1 MIAFIGG
8 TGPEG
13 IGLALRLALA
23 GERIIIGSRSEAR
36 GQAAAAKIKAR
47 LPQADVRGAENAAV
61 VREADVIIVT
71 IPFEGQKETLESL
84 RDYIG
89 DKVVIDAVVPLSFER
104 GRISALPV
112 EEGSAAQQA
121 HRLLPRA
128 RVAAAF
134 QNLSAETLANGD
146 TPLDADVVVC
156 SDDSHAKRTAT
167 ALAQKIRGVRVLDG
181 GGLANARCLE
191 EITALLLTLNR
202 IYKAQASIKFTGI

>member
-13 IGLALRLALA
+13 MGLALRFALA
-23 GERIIIGSRSEAR
+23 GEQIIIGSRSEAR

-47 LPQADVRGAENAAV
+47 LPQAEVRGAENAAAIQ
-61 VREADVIIVT
+61 EADVVIVT
-71 IPFEGQKETLESL
+71 IPFEGQRETLESL
-84 RDYIG
+84 RDHIG

-112 EEGSAAQQA
+112 KEGSAAQQA
-121 HRLLPRA
+121 QRLLPQA
-128 RVAAAF
+128 RVVAAF

-146 TPLDADVVVC
+146 GPLDADVVVC
-156 SDDSHAKRTAT
+156 SDDSHAKRTAV
-167 ALAQKIRGVRVLDG
+167 ALAQKIQGVRALDG

-202 IYKAQASIKFTGI
+202 IYKAQASIRFTGI